1 MLSEIGINLL
11 SDAIFVLL
19 GLFIFWLYYVLS
31 KRSQLLK
38 FFGIEKS
45 KRITLYLSNLN
56 VHSGGSTGIDNIR
69 YSFEGSSIAYEESKA
84 ASLLQGLF
92 NYFLPSQVDKPE
104 ILNKL
109 LISDIGVKSYAS
121 PANENS
127 IEQSATIV
135 SVGSP
140 VYNVVSRKIQD
151 DSRILAKFKQVRASD
166 NFVGE
171 DYPSVSSST
180 ILGTAVPVH
189 DSHPMP
195 SGSFQLPPDFVT
207 PSGNMVDSHQ
217 PSQTWVQQ
225 ITIPN
230 VVPYRDA
237 VFGFVQRIYD
247 SENQRCLFYVAGIS
261 DFATAGCVY
270 YLVSNWRKLYKK
282 YGKQTPFLVLL
293 KVDGTNNKLWEIVL
307 EKTIT

>member
-1 MLSEIGINLL
+1 MLCEIGINLL
-11 SDAIFVLL
+11 SDAIFVLF

-45 KRITLYLSNLN
+45 KRIAIYLSNLN
-56 VHSGGSTGIDNIR
+56 VRSGGSTGIDGIR

-84 ASLLQGLF
+84 AALLQGLF

-109 LISDIGVKSYAS
+109 LISDIDVKSYAS
-121 PANENS
+121 PANENA
-127 IEQSATIV
+127 IEQSATILTI
-135 SVGSP
+135 GSP
-140 VYNVVSRKIQD
+140 AYNIVSRKIQG
-151 DSRILAKFKQVRASD
+151 DSHILAKFEHVQASA

-171 DYPSVSSST
+171 DYPSVSSAT
-180 ILGTAVPVH
+180 IPGTAVPVY
-189 DSHPMP
+189 DSYPIP
-195 SGSFQLPPDFVT
+195 SGSSQLPPDFVT
-207 PSGNMVDSHQ
+207 PSGIIFDSQQ

-247 SENQRCLFYVAGIS
+247 TENQRCLFYVAGIS

-270 YLVSNWRKLYKK
+270 YLVSNWRKLYKR

-293 KVDGTNNKLWEIVL
+293 KIDKADNKLWEIVL
-307 EKTIT
+307 EKSIS